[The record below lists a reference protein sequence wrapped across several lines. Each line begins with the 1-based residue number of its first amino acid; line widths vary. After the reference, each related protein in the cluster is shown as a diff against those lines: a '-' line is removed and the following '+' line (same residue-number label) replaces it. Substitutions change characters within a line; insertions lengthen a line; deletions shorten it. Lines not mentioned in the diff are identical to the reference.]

1 MKRTSNSIAFEN
13 IERIETESN
22 NKVISVDFLWENE
35 DLDDYVR
42 EFDETIDSS
51 LQSNTGSFKSS
62 SFISNDG
69 IDSVRKLYIDKCNEN
84 LKLKHKI
91 QSQKK
96 KLSDL

>member
-51 LQSNTGSFKSS
+51 L
-62 SFISNDG
+62 
-69 IDSVRKLYIDKCNEN
+69 
-84 LKLKHKI
+84 
-91 QSQKK
+91 
-96 KLSDL
+96 